1 MTTDNTTHA
10 AACCLDRW
18 VCTANGTGK
27 TRDQMPIPCGFE
39 QCATVEGCPKAQRMM
54 GVGKE

>member
-18 VCTANGTGK
+18 VCTANGSGK

-39 QCATVEGCPKAQRMM
+39 QCATVETCPKAQRLRGMSR
-54 GVGKE
+54 